1 LCDLEHS
8 LYFILLLTQH
18 SVQSKLKVVQHLV
31 KVSPGETFVR
41 RYFILYDA
49 LNQLKEKDKT
59 RNWSNSTYSRK
70 FRVQDA
76 WGSNQGRGSSISLV
90 QYGLHDSFY
99 VSMLDSELQTCA
111 WENVTMTSCRG
122 YSVPQANHY
131 AYFYI
136 RCGLGQYYT
145 GPDRYH
151 FTPPLNTTNGILK
164 PYLCNGFENDSSVR
178 PKITLLGFFPDYG
191 SCDGLRDM
199 TYKPE
204 FCLSKFEKIQLPMLR
219 NDRISFKECFET
231 ILSF

>member
-1 LCDLEHS
+1 M
-8 LYFILLLTQH
+8 
-18 SVQSKLKVVQHLV
+18 
-31 KVSPGETFVR
+31 R

-178 PKITLLGFFPDYG
+178 PKITLLGFFPDDG

-204 FCLSKFEKIQLPMLR
+204 LCLRKFEKIQSPSP
-219 NDRISFKECFET
+219 NYISIAPQTTPSMSPIVPSFPTSSDDNCGANYQRLINET
-231 ILSF
+231 KFATLYQ